1 VFDLLAQYRNALVSL
16 DSVPLTGF
24 APLKASKAESVSR
37 SACLNART
45 DFLNVSAVID
55 PA

>member
-1 VFDLLAQYRNALVSL
+1 VFDLFTQYRNALVSL
-16 DSVPLTGF
+16 GSVPLTGF
-24 APLKASKAESVSR
+24 APLNESKAELVSR

-45 DFLNVSAVID
+45 DFLNVSAVIG